1 MVWIFSFAGGGG
13 GGGGGGVVVCF
24 VLGLFSLCWGDHSL
38 TRYSIYLSSIVSIT
52 SSYLPIYVYLFIYLS
67 IYLPN
72 LTIPSFRNTQS
83 PPNFLPPFL
92 HARTHAWFRRFLK

>member
-1 MVWIFSFAGGGG
+1 MYGLDILICWWW
-13 GGGGGGVVVCF
+13 GGGGVVVCF

-72 LTIPSFRNTQS
+72 ITNPIIPKY
-83 PPNFLPPFL
+83 PIP
-92 HARTHAWFRRFLK
+92 A

>member
-13 GGGGGGVVVCF
+13 GGVVVCF
-24 VLGLFSLCWGDHSL
+24 VLALFSSCWGDHSL
-38 TRYSIYLSSIVSIT
+38 VILSIYLSIVSTT

-72 LTIPSFRNTQS
+72 ITNPIIPKY
-83 PPNFLPPFL
+83 PIP
-92 HARTHAWFRRFLK
+92 A